1 MYKIY
6 NEKTNREEVVFEL
19 TDPQYPHVKSRGNY
33 LIFKSYFKYLSQISK
48 SKEIIATGFK
58 ALDDAL
64 NGGLRPGLYVFG
76 ANPGLGKT
84 SLMLHLALNLAL
96 KNVYVL
102 YFNLEME
109 PALIASKIISNYY
122 YRKSKEDES
131 FKALTLSELMPKKPS
146 LDLSKYIKE
155 ELGEK
160 NLASLNDLIHKYI
173 LFMNKSK
180 DNDISYVESVGVA
193 LKNSKDVL
201 KITPVVIID
210 FLQLLKL
217 SPVYNETDNEIANA
231 RQLADRRL
239 EMNDIIDQLHNYSRV
254 YNVPIILISSLS
266 RGAYTKDGDE
276 INEYSMASFK
286 ETGNIEYTADFLG
299 ILTKNDIDDLS
310 PEDNKE
316 VVLTVLKN
324 RFGPPMQ
331 KVYFNFLPEYCF
343 FEELDGYE
351 DDEEDDED

>member
-6 NEKTNREEVVFEL
+6 NEETNREEVIFEL
-19 TDPQYPHVKSRGNY
+19 TDHQYPYVKNRGNY
-33 LIFKSYFKYLSQISK
+33 LMFRDYFENLIHFSNNQNIIS
-48 SKEIIATGFK
+48 TGFK
-58 ALDDAL
+58 ELDNTL

-180 DNDISYVESVGVA
+180 DNDISYVELV
-193 LKNSKDVL
+193 
-201 KITPVVIID
+201 
-210 FLQLLKL
+210 
-217 SPVYNETDNEIANA
+217 
-231 RQLADRRL
+231 
-239 EMNDIIDQLHNYSRV
+239 
-254 YNVPIILISSLS
+254 
-266 RGAYTKDGDE
+266 
-276 INEYSMASFK
+276 
-286 ETGNIEYTADFLG
+286 
-299 ILTKNDIDDLS
+299 
-310 PEDNKE
+310 
-316 VVLTVLKN
+316 
-324 RFGPPMQ
+324 
-331 KVYFNFLPEYCF
+331 
-343 FEELDGYE
+343 
-351 DDEEDDED
+351 